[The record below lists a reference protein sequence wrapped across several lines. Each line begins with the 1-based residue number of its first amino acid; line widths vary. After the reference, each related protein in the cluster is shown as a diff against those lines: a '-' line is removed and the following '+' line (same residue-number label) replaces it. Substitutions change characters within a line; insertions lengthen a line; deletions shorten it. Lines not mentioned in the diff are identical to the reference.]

1 MKERDN
7 SGSDTCC
14 EGSNTGLDGDRGHR
28 PGWDYFRLE
37 IWESV
42 SEEAPKETARDLM
55 AFLGRQKQLYLDK
68 N

>member
-1 MKERDN
+1 MEEQDN

-14 EGSNTGLDGDRGHR
+14 EGSKAGLNGDWGNR

-42 SEEAPKETARDLM
+42 SEEVPKEPARDLM
-55 AFLGRQKQLYLDK
+55 AFLGRKKQLSLDK